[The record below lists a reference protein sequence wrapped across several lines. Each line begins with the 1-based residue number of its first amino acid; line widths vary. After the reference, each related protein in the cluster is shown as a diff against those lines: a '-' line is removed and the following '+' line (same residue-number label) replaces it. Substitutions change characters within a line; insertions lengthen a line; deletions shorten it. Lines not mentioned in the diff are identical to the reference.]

1 VIDITGTCIIT
12 GTVICDDTDDTD
24 ETGEEENRDK
34 DQQLA
39 MRKFLA

>member
-1 VIDITGTCIIT
+1 
-12 GTVICDDTDDTD
+12 VICDDTDDTD
-24 ETGEEENRDK
+24 ETGEEENRDE